1 MALDPLCMTGFLAL
15 RLGSAVTALLL
26 PAALMTA
33 AASPE
38 RAAAAPPVG
47 PGTIVYL
54 KGYDVYVALPD
65 GSGER
70 RLTAN
75 GTAAE
80 PWVQP
85 SGSDTGTVAAARGS
99 VVYHLDQ
106 WGTVLNSFD
115 PPDLEDSIGKPIG
128 GLVRKVAM
136 SPDGA
141 LIAYTFQHYNCGV
154 NAACRERYTT
164 AVSAA
169 TRLTDAAIYG
179 VSFDD
184 HPNWVTSSRLVLNG
198 LGYDAIQLFD
208 PGQRNQHWF
217 NDADSTRDFHDLVDP
232 ALSRDGKIFAAVR
245 SYGDDPHL
253 AIYAVTGNA
262 LTGPAPRYPTT
273 EWPVLTCQSDK
284 VAGLAS
290 PTFAPDVSAVAWER
304 PDGVWVKPAPLD
316 CEGAQPEL
324 AIPGARTPSWTAAAL
339 QTTRPE
345 YPEEPKPAKPFKVRE
360 KPRIKAPKSV
370 RTGHKLVAVSG
381 TWRPAP
387 TSVRYQWLR
396 DGKPLPR
403 MTKARYRVKKSDRRH
418 RLSVR
423 VTVTRSGYQPTS
435 VVTRAVRVRR

>member
-1 MALDPLCMTGFLAL
+1 MPGLTSL
-15 RLGSAVTALLL
+15 RCGGAVTALLVL
-26 PAALMTA
+26 IALLTAALSAEPAAG
-33 AASPE
+33 
-38 RAAAAPPVG
+38 APPTG
-47 PGTIVYL
+47 PGTIVYI
-54 KGYDVYVALPD
+54 KGYDVYVALPN

-70 RLTAN
+70 RLTTN

-80 PWVQP
+80 PWTSP
-85 SGSDTGTVAAARGS
+85 SGSDTGTVAAARGT

-115 PPDLEDSIGKPIG
+115 PPDLVDAVGQSIGG
-128 GLVRKVAM
+128 TVRKVAM

-141 LIAYTFQHYNCGV
+141 LIAYTFQHYNCAL
-154 NAACRERYTT
+154 NAPCRERYTT
-164 AVSAA
+164 AISASGQ
-169 TRLTDAAIYG
+169 LTDPKVYG
-179 VSFDD
+179 YSYDD
-184 HPNWVTSSRLVLNG
+184 HPNWVTNSRLVLNG
-198 LGYDAIQLFD
+198 IGYDSIRLFD
-208 PGQRNQHWF
+208 PGQRNQYWF
-217 NDADSTRDFHDLVDP
+217 NDADSTRDYHDLVDP
-232 ALSRDGKIFAAVR
+232 ALSRDGKVFAAVR
-245 SYGDDPHL
+245 SYGDDPHI

-273 EWPVLTCQSDK
+273 EWPVLTCMSDK

-290 PTFAPDVSAVAWER
+290 PTFAPDVSALAWEE
-304 PDGVWVKPAPLD
+304 PNGVWVKTAPLD
-316 CEGAQPEL
+316 CAVPQEL

-345 YPEEPKPAKPFKVRE
+345 YPEEPKPAQSFKLRE
-360 KPRIKAPKSV
+360 KPRIKAPKSL
-370 RTGHKLVAVSG
+370 RAGHKLVALSG
-381 TWRPAP
+381 AWRPAP

-418 RLSVR
+418 RISVK

>member
-1 MALDPLCMTGFLAL
+1 MTGFLS
-15 RLGSAVTALLL
+15 RGLGSAVTALLL
-26 PAALMTA
+26 PAAVMTA

-38 RAAAAPPVG
+38 QAVAAPPAG

-70 RLTAN
+70 RLTTN

-80 PWVQP
+80 PWTSP
-85 SGSDTGTVAAARGS
+85 SGSDTRTVAAARGA

-115 PPDLEDSIGKPIG
+115 PPDLVDAVGQSIGG
-128 GLVRKVAM
+128 TVRKVAM

-141 LIAYTFQHYNCGV
+141 LIAYTFQHYNCAL
-154 NAACRERYTT
+154 NAPCRERYTT
-164 AVSAA
+164 AISAA
-169 TRLTDAAIYG
+169 GRLTDPKVYG
-179 VSFDD
+179 YSYDD
-184 HPNWVTSSRLVLNG
+184 HPNWVTNSRLVLNG
-198 LGYDAIQLFD
+198 IGYDAIRLFD
-208 PGQRNQHWF
+208 PGQRNQYWF
-217 NDADSTRDFHDLVDP
+217 NDADSTRDFHHLVDP
-232 ALSRDGKIFAAVR
+232 ALSRDGRLFAAVR
-245 SYGDDPHL
+245 SYDDEPHI
-253 AIYAVTGNA
+253 ATYAVSGNA
-262 LTGPAPRYPTT
+262 LTGPAPTWPTP
-273 EWPVLTCQSDK
+273 WPALTCVTDK
-284 VAGLAS
+284 LAGLAS
-290 PTFAPDVSAVAWER
+290 PTFAPDVSALAWEE
-304 PDGVWVKPAPLD
+304 PDGIWIKPAPLD
-316 CEGAQPEL
+316 CAVPQEL

-345 YPEEPKPAKPFKVRE
+345 YPEDPEPAQPFKLRE

-370 RTGHKLVAVSG
+370 RPGHRLVAVSG

-396 DGKPLPR
+396 DGKALPR

-418 RLSVR
+418 RLSVK
-423 VTVTRSGYQPTS
+423 VTVTRSGYKPTS